1 MVTEVIN
8 VRKIIKN
15 SVKCNLCGEIIISE
29 DVHDFKCCKCG
40 AVAVDGGNDYL
51 RRTYR
56 NSPDDYTELS
66 EFEESESAGNV
77 ETN

>member
-66 EFEESESAGNV
+66 EFEES
-77 ETN
+77 